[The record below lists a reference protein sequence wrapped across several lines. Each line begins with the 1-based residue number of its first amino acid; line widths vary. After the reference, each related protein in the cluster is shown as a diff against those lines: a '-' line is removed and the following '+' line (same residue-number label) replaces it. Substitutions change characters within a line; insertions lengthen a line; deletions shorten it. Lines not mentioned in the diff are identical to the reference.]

1 MLISINEAR
10 ETLRIDGNDNDEIID
25 ALVAAIPSYMETATG
40 TDWNN
45 TDEPHPLA
53 QTTAK
58 FILQLWFDPQTQDS
72 ERLKRTI
79 DNLLTS
85 LTVIG
90 HETRL

>member
-1 MLISINEAR
+1 MLLSINEAR
-10 ETLRIDGNDNDEIID
+10 DTLRIDGNDNDDIID
-25 ALVAAIPSYMETATG
+25 ALIQAIPSYMETATG
-40 TDWNN
+40 VDWNK

-90 HETRL
+90 HGSKV